1 MTVFISIHKIMTLAK
16 NYSSLRTEID
26 QLLIKKLDNSKFP
39 ETLIEPIRYIFLNKG
54 KKVRSII
61 LAESCALFD
70 VKYTKILHVALALEC
85 IHTYSLIHDDLPAM
99 DDDDYRRGELTL
111 HKKYDEATAILVGDA
126 LISLAFELI
135 SEDRGLS
142 AECRL
147 QLIYNLAL
155 NSGGKGMVGGQ
166 MLDIGLK
173 PREASVESI
182 KKMQQMKTGDLFC
195 FAFTAGPIIA
205 GSGSDDEEKLFE
217 FGKLFGLIFQISDD
231 LIDVESTLAEAGKSV
246 NKDQN
251 MDKATYVD
259 HYGIEEAKRLMKA
272 YVKEAKGILEK
283 YGSKAQPLL
292 SLCETLSNRR
302 S

>member
-1 MTVFISIHKIMTLAK
+1 MTQDKDYNRFRS
-16 NYSSLRTEID
+16 EID
-26 QLLIKKLDNSKFP
+26 ELLIKKLDVSAFP
-39 ETLIEPIRYIFLNKG
+39 AKIIDPIKYIFINKG

-61 LAESCALFD
+61 LAESCALFG
-70 VKYTKILHVALALEC
+70 VNSTEILHLALALEC

-135 SEDRGLS
+135 SEDNNFS
-142 AECRL
+142 SDCRIR
-147 QLIYNLAL
+147 LIWNLAVY
-155 NSGGKGMVGGQ
+155 SGGKGMVGGQ
-166 MLDIGLK
+166 ILDLALR
-173 PREASVESI
+173 PSEASIENI

-205 GSGSDDEEKLFE
+205 GSGKDDEEKLFH

-231 LIDVESTLAEAGKSV
+231 LIDVESTLTEAGKSV
-246 NKDQN
+246 NKDKN
-251 MDKATYVD
+251 MDKATLVD
-259 HYGIEEAKRLMKA
+259 HYGVDEAKNLMKI
-272 YVKEAKGILEK
+272 YIKEAEITLEK
-283 YGSKAQPLL
+283 YGSKAKPLL
-292 SLCETLSNRR
+292 DLCKNLADRR

>member
-1 MTVFISIHKIMTLAK
+1 MKLAK

-54 KKVRSII
+54 KKVRAII

-147 QLIYNLAL
+147 QLIYNL
-155 NSGGKGMVGGQ
+155 
-166 MLDIGLK
+166 
-173 PREASVESI
+173 
-182 KKMQQMKTGDLFC
+182 
-195 FAFTAGPIIA
+195 
-205 GSGSDDEEKLFE
+205 
-217 FGKLFGLIFQISDD
+217 
-231 LIDVESTLAEAGKSV
+231 
-246 NKDQN
+246 
-251 MDKATYVD
+251 
-259 HYGIEEAKRLMKA
+259 H
-272 YVKEAKGILEK
+272 
-283 YGSKAQPLL
+283 
-292 SLCETLSNRR
+292 
-302 S
+302 

>member
-1 MTVFISIHKIMTLAK
+1 MTLGK
-16 NYSSLRTEID
+16 NYDSLRSEID
-26 QLLIKKLDNSKFP
+26 HLLIKKLNISKFP
-39 ETLIEPIRYIFLNKG
+39 ETLIEPIKYIFMNKG
-54 KKVRSII
+54 KKVRAIL
-61 LAESCALFD
+61 LAESSALFG
-70 VKYTKILHVALALEC
+70 VEYAKILHVALALEC

-111 HKKYDEATAILVGDA
+111 HKKYNEATAILVGDA

-135 SEDRGLS
+135 SGDEGLS
-142 AECRL
+142 PECRIR
-147 QLIYNLAL
+147 LINKLAIY
-155 NSGGKGMVGGQ
+155 SGGNGMVGGQ
-166 MLDIGLK
+166 ILDLGLK
-173 PREASVESI
+173 PTGASIESI

-205 GSGSDDEEKLFE
+205 GCGSDDVEKLFD

-246 NKDQN
+246 NKDQS
-251 MDKATYVD
+251 MDKATYVG
-259 HYGIEEAKRLMKA
+259 HYGITEAKKLMHT
-272 YVKEAKGILEK
+272 YIKESKVVLEK

-292 SLCETLSNRR
+292 GLCDSLSNRR

>member
-1 MTVFISIHKIMTLAK
+1 MC
-16 NYSSLRTEID
+16 
-26 QLLIKKLDNSKFP
+26 
-39 ETLIEPIRYIFLNKG
+39 IRD
-54 KKVRSII
+54 R
-61 LAESCALFD
+61 SCALFD

-231 LIDVESTLAEAGKSV
+231 LIDVESTLTEAGKSV

-259 HYGIEEAKRLMKA
+259 YYGIEEAKRLMKA